1 MLTVALLVM
10 TNTGTN
16 LNAQLQ
22 ISAFWNSSK
31 KRYHMAVQMIIIK
44 ATHIRSPSTSLV
56 VRTMLIVTMRYLCAP
71 TRIAKMKQTVPR
83 ASKDVDRIN
92 GAPIHC

>member
-31 KRYHMAVQMIIIK
+31 KRNHMAVQMIIIK

-56 VRTMLIVTMRYLCAP
+56 VRTMLIVTMRYLCVP